1 MKNFLEIIFTTFAL
15 ICSVDLIYEKLN
27 STWFFDFDNN
37 YIFIALLLYQALN
50 FSKRK
55 YTNFKS
61 YFTKL
66 SLFEI
71 VFLIYVF
78 LFIVFELSLF

>member
-1 MKNFLEIIFTTFAL
+1 MKNFLEITFTIFAL
-15 ICSVDLIYEKLN
+15 ICCSDLIYEKLN
-27 STWFFDFDNN
+27 STWFFDFENN
-37 YIFIALLLYQALN
+37 YIFIAVLIYQVLN

-71 VFLIYVF
+71 IFLVYVF
-78 LFIVFELSLF
+78 LFFII

>member
-37 YIFIALLLYQALN
+37 YILIAVLLYQALN

>member
-1 MKNFLEIIFTTFAL
+1 MKNFLDNIFSIFAL
-15 ICSVDLIYEKLN
+15 ICCVDLIYEGLN
-27 STWFFDFDNN
+27 HNWFFDFENN
-37 YIFIALLLYQALN
+37 YIFIALLFYQGLS

-55 YTNFKS
+55 YANFKS

-71 VFLIYVF
+71 IFLVYVL
-78 LFIVFELSLF
+78 LFFIFELFLS

>member
-1 MKNFLEIIFTTFAL
+1 MKNILQIIFSIFAL

-37 YIFIALLLYQALN
+37 YIFIALLLYQASN

-71 VFLIYVF
+71 VFLFYVF
-78 LFIVFELSLF
+78 LFFII

>member
-1 MKNFLEIIFTTFAL
+1 MKNFLVIIFTIFAL
-15 ICSVDLIYEKLN
+15 ICCVDFIYEKLN
-27 STWFFDFDNN
+27 STWFFDFENN
-37 YIFIALLLYQALN
+37 YIFIAFLLYQALN

-61 YFTKL
+61 YLTKL

-71 VFLIYVF
+71 IFLVYVF
-78 LFIVFELSLF
+78 LLFVF

>member
-1 MKNFLEIIFTTFAL
+1 MKNFLEITFTIFAL
-15 ICSVDLIYEKLN
+15 ICCSDLIYEKLN
-27 STWFFDFDNN
+27 STWLFDFENN
-37 YIFIALLLYQALN
+37 YIFIAVLIYQVLN

-71 VFLIYVF
+71 IFLVYVF
-78 LFIVFELSLF
+78 LFFII